1 MDREENR
8 LYIEAI
14 KLAAGSVQYKN
25 VSVKDTMIRA
35 IGQLYQYYETTM
47 DKGYLETASFH
58 IQAYL
63 EMGFPYEEG
72 EEIFDKIL
80 KSLGKTGEL
89 EFPKKFYSAN
99 TIKLNKTQVRSML
112 GRWPTSSRQEM
123 KVQEVVEDI
132 IRKVQNREEGVWYYK
147 CEMTED
153 MYELVISEQ
162 NMFFHDLRR
171 CIFYTF
177 VIQKEKRI

>member
-25 VSVKDTMIRA
+25 ISVKDTMIKA
-35 IGQLYQYYETTM
+35 VEQLYRYYEITM
-47 DKGYLETASFH
+47 DEGYLETAFFH

-63 EMGFPYEEG
+63 EMGFPYEER
-72 EEIFDKIL
+72 EEVFDNIL
-80 KSLGKTGEL
+80 KNLGKIREL
-89 EFPKKFYSAN
+89 EFPKKIYCAKKV
-99 TIKLNKTQVRSML
+99 KLNKTQVRSML
-112 GRWPTSSRQEM
+112 GRWPTSSRQRM

-132 IRKVQNREEGVWYYK
+132 IRKVENREEGVWYYK
-147 CEMTED
+147 CEMTEE

-177 VIQKEKRI
+177 AV

>member
-1 MDREENR
+1 MNREEDR
-8 LYIEAI
+8 LFIEAI

-25 VSVKDTMIRA
+25 ISVENTMIKA
-35 IGQLYQYYETTM
+35 VEQLYRYYKETI
-47 DKGYLETASFH
+47 DKGYLETAFFH
-58 IQAYL
+58 MQAYL
-63 EMGFPYEEG
+63 EMGFSYEEG
-72 EEIFDKIL
+72 KGIFDKVL
-80 KSLGKTGEL
+80 KNLGKRKEL
-89 EFPKKFYSAN
+89 EFPKKFYCAK

-112 GRWPTSSRQEM
+112 GRWPISSRQEM
-123 KVQEVVEDI
+123 KVREVVEDI

>member
-25 VSVKDTMIRA
+25 ISVKDTMIKA
-35 IGQLYQYYETTM
+35 VEQLYRYYEITM
-47 DKGYLETASFH
+47 DEGYLETAFFH

-63 EMGFPYEEG
+63 EMGFPYEER
-72 EEIFDKIL
+72 EEVFDNIL
-80 KSLGKTGEL
+80 KNLGKIREL
-89 EFPKKFYSAN
+89 EFPKKFYCAKKV
-99 TIKLNKTQVRSML
+99 KLNKTKVRSML
-112 GRWPTSSRQEM
+112 GRWPTSSRQRM

-132 IRKVQNREEGVWYYK
+132 IRKVENREEGVWYYK
-147 CEMTED
+147 CEMTEE

-177 VIQKEKRI
+177 AV

>member
-25 VSVKDTMIRA
+25 ISVKDTMIKA
-35 IGQLYQYYETTM
+35 VEQLYRYYEITM
-47 DKGYLETASFH
+47 DEGYLETAFFH

-63 EMGFPYEEG
+63 EMGFPYEER
-72 EEIFDKIL
+72 EEVFDNIL
-80 KSLGKTGEL
+80 KNLGKIREL
-89 EFPKKFYSAN
+89 EFPKKFYCAKKV
-99 TIKLNKTQVRSML
+99 KLNKTQVRSML
-112 GRWPTSSRQEM
+112 GRWPTSSRQRM

-132 IRKVQNREEGVWYYK
+132 IRKVENREEGGWYYK
-147 CEMTED
+147 CEMTEE

-177 VIQKEKRI
+177 AV

>member
-25 VSVKDTMIRA
+25 ISVKDTMIKA
-35 IGQLYQYYETTM
+35 VEQLYRYYEITM
-47 DKGYLETASFH
+47 DEGYLETAFFH

-63 EMGFPYEEG
+63 EMGFPYEER
-72 EEIFDKIL
+72 EEVFDNIL
-80 KSLGKTGEL
+80 KNLGKRREL
-89 EFPKKFYSAN
+89 EFPKKFYCAKKV
-99 TIKLNKTQVRSML
+99 KLNKTQVRSML
-112 GRWPTSSRQEM
+112 GRWPTYSRQRM

-132 IRKVQNREEGVWYYK
+132 IRKVENREEGVWYYK
-147 CEMTED
+147 CEMTEE
-153 MYELVISEQ
+153 MYELVMSEQ

-177 VIQKEKRI
+177 AV

>member
-25 VSVKDTMIRA
+25 ISVKDTMIKA
-35 IGQLYQYYETTM
+35 VEQLYRYYEITM
-47 DKGYLETASFH
+47 DEGYLETAFFH

-63 EMGFPYEEG
+63 EMGLPYEER
-72 EEIFDKIL
+72 EEVFDNIL
-80 KSLGKTGEL
+80 KNLGKIREL
-89 EFPKKFYSAN
+89 EFPKKFYCAKKV
-99 TIKLNKTQVRSML
+99 KLNKTQVRSML
-112 GRWPTSSRQEM
+112 GRWPTSSRQRM

-132 IRKVQNREEGVWYYK
+132 IRKVENREEGVWYYK
-147 CEMTED
+147 CEMTEE

-177 VIQKEKRI
+177 AV

>member
-25 VSVKDTMIRA
+25 ISVKDTMIKA
-35 IGQLYQYYETTM
+35 VEQLYRYYEITM
-47 DKGYLETASFH
+47 DEGYLETAFFH

-63 EMGFPYEEG
+63 EMGFPYEER
-72 EEIFDKIL
+72 EEVFDNIL
-80 KSLGKTGEL
+80 KNLGKIREL
-89 EFPKKFYSAN
+89 EFPKKFYCAKKV
-99 TIKLNKTQVRSML
+99 KLNKTQVRSML
-112 GRWPTSSRQEM
+112 GRWPTSSRQRM

-132 IRKVQNREEGVWYYK
+132 IRKVENREEGVWYYK
-147 CEMTED
+147 CEMTEE

-177 VIQKEKRI
+177 AV

>member
-25 VSVKDTMIRA
+25 ISVKDTMIEA
-35 IGQLYQYYETTM
+35 VEQLYQYYEITM
-47 DKGYLETASFH
+47 DEGYLEIAFFH

-63 EMGFPYEEG
+63 EMGFPYEER
-72 EEIFDKIL
+72 EEVFDNIL
-80 KSLGKTGEL
+80 KNLGKRREL
-89 EFPKKFYSAN
+89 EFPKKFYCAKKV
-99 TIKLNKTQVRSML
+99 KLNKTQVRSML
-112 GRWPTSSRQEM
+112 GRWPTSSRQGM

-132 IRKVQNREEGVWYYK
+132 IRKVENREEGVWYYK
-147 CEMTED
+147 CEMTEE

-177 VIQKEKRI
+177 AV

>member
-25 VSVKDTMIRA
+25 ISVKDTMIKA
-35 IGQLYQYYETTM
+35 VEQLYRYYEITM
-47 DKGYLETASFH
+47 DEGYLETAFFH

-63 EMGFPYEEG
+63 EMGFPYEER
-72 EEIFDKIL
+72 EEVFDNIL
-80 KSLGKTGEL
+80 KNLGKRREL
-89 EFPKKFYSAN
+89 EFPKKFYCAKKV
-99 TIKLNKTQVRSML
+99 KLNKTQVRSML
-112 GRWPTSSRQEM
+112 GRWPTSSRQRM

-132 IRKVQNREEGVWYYK
+132 IRKVENREEGVWYYK
-147 CEMTED
+147 CEMTEE

-177 VIQKEKRI
+177 AV

>member
-25 VSVKDTMIRA
+25 ISVKDTMIKA
-35 IGQLYQYYETTM
+35 VEQLYRYYEITM
-47 DKGYLETASFH
+47 DEGYLETAFFH

-63 EMGFPYEEG
+63 EMGFPYEER
-72 EEIFDKIL
+72 EEVFDNIL
-80 KSLGKTGEL
+80 KNLGKRREL

-112 GRWPTSSRQEM
+112 GR
-123 KVQEVVEDI
+123 
-132 IRKVQNREEGVWYYK
+132 
-147 CEMTED
+147 
-153 MYELVISEQ
+153 
-162 NMFFHDLRR
+162 
-171 CIFYTF
+171 
-177 VIQKEKRI
+177 

>member
-25 VSVKDTMIRA
+25 ISVKDTM
-35 IGQLYQYYETTM
+35 
-47 DKGYLETASFH
+47 
-58 IQAYL
+58 
-63 EMGFPYEEG
+63 
-72 EEIFDKIL
+72 
-80 KSLGKTGEL
+80 EL

-112 GRWPTSSRQEM
+112 GRWPTSSRQGM

-132 IRKVQNREEGVWYYK
+132 IRKVENREEGVWYYK
-147 CEMTED
+147 CEMTEE

-177 VIQKEKRI
+177 AV

>member
-25 VSVKDTMIRA
+25 ISVKDTMIKA
-35 IGQLYQYYETTM
+35 VEQLYRYYEITM
-47 DKGYLETASFH
+47 DEGYLETAFFH

-63 EMGFPYEEG
+63 EIGFPYEER
-72 EEIFDKIL
+72 EEVFDNIL
-80 KSLGKTGEL
+80 KNLGKRREL
-89 EFPKKFYSAN
+89 EFPKKFYCAKKV
-99 TIKLNKTQVRSML
+99 KLNKTQVRSML
-112 GRWPTSSRQEM
+112 GRWPTSSRQRM

-132 IRKVQNREEGVWYYK
+132 IRKVENREEGVWYYK
-147 CEMTED
+147 CEMTEE

-177 VIQKEKRI
+177 AV

>member
-25 VSVKDTMIRA
+25 ISVKDTMIKA
-35 IGQLYQYYETTM
+35 VEQLYRYYEITM
-47 DKGYLETASFH
+47 DEGYLETAFFH

-63 EMGFPYEEG
+63 EMGFPYEER
-72 EEIFDKIL
+72 EEVFDNIL
-80 KSLGKTGEL
+80 KNLGKIREL
-89 EFPKKFYSAN
+89 EFPKKFYCAKKV
-99 TIKLNKTQVRSML
+99 KLNKTQVRSML

-132 IRKVQNREEGVWYYK
+132 IRKVENREEGVWYYK
-147 CEMTED
+147 CEMTEE

-177 VIQKEKRI
+177 AV

>member
-25 VSVKDTMIRA
+25 ISVKDTMIKA
-35 IGQLYQYYETTM
+35 VEQLYRYYEITM
-47 DKGYLETASFH
+47 DEGYLETAFFH

-63 EMGFPYEEG
+63 EMGFPYEER
-72 EEIFDKIL
+72 EEVFDNIL
-80 KSLGKTGEL
+80 KNLGKRREL
-89 EFPKKFYSAN
+89 EFPKKFYCAKKV
-99 TIKLNKTQVRSML
+99 KLNKTQVRSML
-112 GRWPTSSRQEM
+112 GRWTTSSRQRM

-132 IRKVQNREEGVWYYK
+132 IRKVENREEGVWYYK
-147 CEMTED
+147 CEMTEE

-177 VIQKEKRI
+177 AV

>member
-25 VSVKDTMIRA
+25 ISVKDTMIKA
-35 IGQLYQYYETTM
+35 VEQLYRYYEITM
-47 DKGYLETASFH
+47 DEGYL
-58 IQAYL
+58 
-63 EMGFPYEEG
+63 
-72 EEIFDKIL
+72 
-80 KSLGKTGEL
+80 
-89 EFPKKFYSAN
+89 
-99 TIKLNKTQVRSML
+99 
-112 GRWPTSSRQEM
+112 
-123 KVQEVVEDI
+123 EVVEDI

>member
-25 VSVKDTMIRA
+25 ISVKDTMIKA
-35 IGQLYQYYETTM
+35 VEQLYRYYEIAM
-47 DKGYLETASFH
+47 DEGYLETAFFH

-63 EMGFPYEEG
+63 EMGFPYEER
-72 EEIFDKIL
+72 EEVFDNIL
-80 KSLGKTGEL
+80 KNLGKRREL
-89 EFPKKFYSAN
+89 EFPKKFYCAKKV
-99 TIKLNKTQVRSML
+99 KLNKTQVRSML
-112 GRWPTSSRQEM
+112 GRWPTSSRQGT

-132 IRKVQNREEGVWYYK
+132 IRKVENREEGVWYYK

-153 MYELVISEQ
+153 MYELVIGEQ

-177 VIQKEKRI
+177 VI